1 MTNETMGRPDMRVNV
16 VRAAHS
22 VHADNAVHAALA
34 AFAAGR
40 AVVVADD
47 ADRENEG
54 DIVFAAEHATA
65 ELMNL
70 CASDA
75 RGLICI
81 AMAPELVDRFDLPLA
96 PVRGQAGHSSPFTVS
111 VEAAEGVTTG
121 ISASDRAVTA
131 RVLAHPDSN
140 TSSITT
146 PGHLFPLRAHPG
158 GLAARR
164 GHTEAGVAL
173 CRMAGLEP
181 AAILCEIMADD
192 GTMLRGDALRAF
204 ADRHG
209 MPYVDVNALAEAGE
223 DAPGT
228 TEPLRDAE
236 NLATTS
242 APVTLDPPDRA
253 VRFIAESVLPTRHGS
268 FAVRAYRDAWGVDH
282 LVLTMGSSTPP
293 TTAAVTTAATTTAA
307 VPLVRVHSE
316 CLTGDA
322 FGSTRCDCG
331 AQLEAALEAIAA
343 SGHGHLVYLRQE
355 GRGIGLANK
364 IRAYA
369 LQDNGMD
376 TVEANECLGFEADA
390 RRYHLAASMLKDVG
404 VTAVRLITNNPDK
417 IADLDIGG
425 IQVVERVPS
434 RTARWPENE
443 KYLTTK
449 VQKLSHHPEL
459 IDD

>member
-1 MTNETMGRPDMRVNV
+1 MNDA
-16 VRAAHS
+16 VRTAI
-22 VHADNAVHAALA
+22 A

-40 AVVVADD
+40 PIVVADD

-54 DIVFAAEHATA
+54 DIVFAAGHATP

-70 CASDA
+70 CATEA

-81 AMAPELVDRFDLPLA
+81 AMAPELVDRFDLPLV

-111 VEAAEGVTTG
+111 VEAAAGVTTG

-131 RVLAHPDSN
+131 RVLADPDADA
-140 TSSITT
+140 TSVTT

-173 CRMAGLEP
+173 ARMAGQPP

-209 MPYVDVNALAEAGE
+209 MPYVDVNALAEVEAE
-223 DAPGT
+223 AEAAPAQAF
-228 TEPLRDAE
+228 P
-236 NLATTS
+236 
-242 APVTLDPPDRA
+242 APAPASPDRA
-253 VRFIAESVLPTRHGS
+253 VRFIAESVLPTRHGR
-268 FAVRAYRDAWGVDH
+268 FAVRAYRDAWGLDH
-282 LVLTMGSSTPP
+282 LLLSMPPETVHGRVHGSGAVPD
-293 TTAAVTTAATTTAA
+293 AAL
-307 VPLVRVHSE
+307 PLVRVHSE

-322 FGSTRCDCG
+322 LGSTRCDCG
-331 AQLEAALEAIAA
+331 AQLEAALAAIAA
-343 SGHGHLVYLRQE
+343 SGHGHLIYLRQE

-369 LQDNGMD
+369 LQDQGMD
-376 TVEANECLGFEADA
+376 TVEANECLGFEADE
-390 RRYHLAASMLKDVG
+390 RRYFLAASMLRDVG

-417 IADLDIGG
+417 IADLDTCG
-425 IQVVERVPS
+425 ITIAERVPS
-434 RTARWPENE
+434 RAVRGPDNE
-443 KYLTTK
+443 KYLATK
-449 VQKLSHHPEL
+449 VRKLSHHSEL

>member
-1 MTNETMGRPDMRVNV
+1 MID
-16 VRAAHS
+16 
-22 VHADNAVHAALA
+22 AVQTAVA
-34 AFAAGR
+34 AFAAGG

-54 DIVFAAEHATA
+54 DIVFAAEYATD

-70 CASDA
+70 CAREG
-75 RGLICI
+75 RGLVCI

-121 ISASDRAVTA
+121 ISAADRAVTA
-131 RVLAHPDSN
+131 RVLADPDS
-140 TSSITT
+140 TASSITT

-209 MPYVDVNALAEAGE
+209 MPYVDVNALAEAV
-223 DAPGT
+223 
-228 TEPLRDAE
+228 AE
-236 NLATTS
+236 SPA
-242 APVTLDPPDRA
+242 AGDPPDRA
-253 VRFIAESVLPTRHGS
+253 IRFIAESVLPTRHGT
-268 FAVRAYRDAWGVDH
+268 FAVRAYRDAWGLDH
-282 LVLTMGSSTPP
+282 LLLSMGTGTLTPAEPAPSTAPVLKTDP
-293 TTAAVTTAATTTAA
+293 A
-307 VPLVRVHSE
+307 PLVRVHSE

-322 FGSTRCDCG
+322 LGSTRCDCG

-343 SGHGHLVYLRQE
+343 AGHGHVVYLRQE

-369 LQDNGMD
+369 LQDKGMD

-404 VTAVRLITNNPDK
+404 VAAVRLITNNPDK
-417 IADLDIGG
+417 IADLDASG
-425 IQVVERVPS
+425 IRIVERVPS
-434 RTARWPENE
+434 RAARWPENE
-443 KYLTTK
+443 KYLATK

>member
-1 MTNETMGRPDMRVNV
+1 MIQPTQPGSGHPATNPAVQ
-16 VRAAHS
+16 AAI
-22 VHADNAVHAALA
+22 A

-40 AVVVADD
+40 PIVVADD

-54 DIVFAAEHATA
+54 DIVFAAGQATP

-70 CASDA
+70 CATEA

-96 PVRGQAGHSSPFTVS
+96 PVRGHAGHSSPFTVS
-111 VEAAEGVTTG
+111 VEAAAGVTTG

-131 RVLAHPDSN
+131 RVLADPDADA
-140 TSSITT
+140 TSVTT

-173 CRMAGLEP
+173 ARMAGQPP

-204 ADRHG
+204 AERHG
-209 MPYVDVNALAEAGE
+209 MPYVDVNALAQAVVAN
-223 DAPGT
+223 DAPSLSPG
-228 TEPLRDAE
+228 A
-236 NLATTS
+236 
-242 APVTLDPPDRA
+242 PDRA
-253 VRFIAESVLPTRHGS
+253 VRFIAESVLPTRHGR
-268 FAVRAYRDAWGVDH
+268 FAVRAYRDVWGLDH
-282 LVLTMGSSTPP
+282 LLLSIGSGASL
-293 TTAAVTTAATTTAA
+293 
-307 VPLVRVHSE
+307 PLVRVHSE

-322 FGSTRCDCG
+322 LGSTRCDCG
-331 AQLEAALEAIAA
+331 AQLEAALAAIAA
-343 SGHGHLVYLRQE
+343 SGHGHLIYLRQE

-369 LQDNGMD
+369 LQDQGMD
-376 TVEANECLGFEADA
+376 TVEANECLGFEADE
-390 RRYHLAASMLKDVG
+390 RRYFLAAAMLRDAG
-404 VTAVRLITNNPDK
+404 VSTVRLITNNPDK
-417 IADLDIGG
+417 IADLDTCG
-425 IQVVERVPS
+425 ITIAERVPS
-434 RTARWPENE
+434 RAVRGPDNE
-443 KYLTTK
+443 KYLATK
-449 VQKLSHHPEL
+449 VRKLSHHSEL

>member
-1 MTNETMGRPDMRVNV
+1 M
-16 VRAAHS
+16 
-22 VHADNAVHAALA
+22 AVA

-40 AVVVADD
+40 PIVVADD

-70 CASDA
+70 CAREA

-81 AMAPELVDRFDLPLA
+81 AMAPELVDRFELPLA

-121 ISASDRAVTA
+121 ISAADRAVTA
-131 RVLAHPDSN
+131 RILADPAADS
-140 TSSITT
+140 TSITT
-146 PGHLFPLRAHPG
+146 PGHLFPLRAHPD
-158 GLAARR
+158 GLSARR

-173 CRMAGLEP
+173 ARMAGLQP

-209 MPYVDVNALAEAGE
+209 MPYVDVNDLARA
-223 DAPGT
+223 DADPD
-228 TEPLRDAE
+228 PDAAQRDA
-236 NLATTS
+236 S
-242 APVTLDPPDRA
+242 VMAPAERA
-253 VRFIAESVLPTRHGS
+253 VRFVAESVLPTRHGR
-268 FAVRAYRDAWGVDH
+268 FAVRAYRDAWGLDH
-282 LVLTMGSSTPP
+282 LLLSLRPESNPQMDVAREDSAP
-293 TTAAVTTAATTTAA
+293 A
-307 VPLVRVHSE
+307 PLVRVHSE

-322 FGSTRCDCG
+322 LGSTRCDCG
-331 AQLEAALEAIAA
+331 AQLEAALAAIAA

-369 LQDNGMD
+369 LQDEGLD

-390 RRYHLAASMLKDVG
+390 RRYFLAASMLRDVG
-404 VTAVRLITNNPDK
+404 VASVRLITNNPDK
-417 IADLDIGG
+417 IADLDTCG
-425 IQVVERVPS
+425 ITVTERIPS
-434 RTARWPENE
+434 RAVRGPDNE
-443 KYLTTK
+443 KYLATK
-449 VQKLSHHPEL
+449 VHKLSHHSEL